1 MTLKAGDTAPD
12 FTLPDH
18 HGEPQTLSK
27 LLTNGP
33 VVLFFYPQANT
44 PGCTVQACRFRDLA
58 GDFEAVGAQVLGI
71 SRDSVEAQAAFADKR
86 GFGYPLLA
94 DTDRTVAALYGVKGG
109 MLGLSPVKRSTF
121 VIGQDATVLAAYASE
136 TNMNAHADRALEALG
151 ASQQA

>member
-1 MTLKAGDTAPD
+1 MSLKAGATAPD

-44 PGCTVQACRFRDLA
+44 PGCTVQACHFRDLA
-58 GDFEAVGAQVLGI
+58 GEFEAVGAQIVGI

-94 DTDRTVAALYGVKGG
+94 DTERAVATAYGVKGG
-109 MLGLSPVKRSTF
+109 LLGLSPVKRSTF
-121 VIGQDATVLAAYASE
+121 VVGQDGVILEAYASE
-136 TNMNAHADRALEALG
+136 TNMNAHADKALAAL
-151 ASQQA
+151 QRVRQA

>member
-12 FTLPDH
+12 FTLLDH

-44 PGCTVQACRFRDLA
+44 PGCTVQACHFRDLA
-58 GDFEAVGAQVLGI
+58 ADFEAVGAQIVGI

-94 DTDRTVAALYGVKGG
+94 DTDRAVADLYGVKGG
-109 MLGLSPVKRSTF
+109 LLGLSPVKRSTF
-121 VIGQDATVLAAYASE
+121 VVGQDGVILEAYASE
-136 TNMNAHADRALEALG
+136 TNMNAHADKALKALEAVKS
-151 ASQQA
+151 A

>member
-18 HGEPQTLSK
+18 HGQLRTLSAM
-27 LLTNGP
+27 LTDGP
-33 VVLFFYPQANT
+33 VVLFFYPQAST
-44 PGCTVQACRFRDLA
+44 PGCTVQACHFRDLA
-58 GDFEAVGAQVLGI
+58 ADFEAVGAQVVGV

-94 DTDRTVAALYGVKGG
+94 DTDRAVAEAYGVKGG

-121 VIGQDATVLAAYASE
+121 VIGTDGVIRDVILSE
-136 TNMNAHADRALEALG
+136 RNMNAHADRALAALEANEP
-151 ASQQA
+151 A

>member
-12 FTLPDH
+12 FTLLDH

-44 PGCTVQACRFRDLA
+44 PGCTVQACHFRDLA
-58 GDFEAVGAQVLGI
+58 ADFEAVGAQIVGI

-94 DTDRTVAALYGVKGG
+94 DTDRAVADLYGVKGG
-109 MLGLSPVKRSTF
+109 LLGLSPVKRSTF
-121 VIGQDATVLAAYASE
+121 VVGQDGVILEAYASE
-136 TNMNAHADRALEALG
+136 TNMNAHADKALKALEAVRS
-151 ASQQA
+151 A

>member
-18 HGEPQTLSK
+18 HGHPQTLSS
-27 LLTNGP
+27 LLNKGP

-44 PGCTVQACRFRDLA
+44 PGCTVQACHFRDLA
-58 GDFEAVGAQVLGI
+58 ADFEAVGAQVVGV

-94 DTDRTVAALYGVKGG
+94 DTDRAVAEAYGVKGG

-121 VIGQDATVLAAYASE
+121 VIGTDGVIRDVILSE
-136 TNMNAHADRALEALG
+136 RNMNAHADRALAALEANEP
-151 ASQQA
+151 A

>member
-1 MTLKAGDTAPD
+1 MTLKAGDVAPD

-27 LLTNGP
+27 LLTEGP

-44 PGCTVQACRFRDLA
+44 PGCTVQACHFRDLA
-58 GDFEAVGAQVLGI
+58 GEFEALGAQIVGI

-94 DTDRTVAALYGVKGG
+94 DTDRAVAEAYGVKGG

-121 VIGQDATVLAAYASE
+121 VIGTDGIVLGAYASE
-136 TNMNAHADRALEALG
+136 TNMNAHADRALAALG
-151 ASQQA
+151 SPEPA